1 MIWVTQGHENGVGLE
16 IFLKAILCFKSS
28 YQKLFTL
35 IVNNEDLN
43 TNLENSNLK
52 IDQFNLKIKYFEG
65 DSTLP
70 HSTISLDIALG
81 LCKPTDILLTLPT
94 SKDQLYYNNNQVNG
108 HTEYFR
114 FHYKNPKI
122 NMAFL
127 SHDSNFL
134 LLTDHVAIGEIT
146 RLLTP
151 EYIVEK
157 IKLALTNFPES
168 RFIKEIFIAG
178 INPHCGEGG
187 LISKDDD
194 VLNQA
199 IDKLKNEYSN
209 IKFHPPMAAD
219 TIHFHIKDKS
229 QLFIFPGHDQG
240 LGIFKQRYGLT
251 GINYTQGLPFKR
263 VSVDHGTAF
272 DLYGKSQADYIGML
286 YLLDEISSW

>member
-1 MIWVTQGHENGVGLE
+1 MIWVTQGHENGIGLE
-16 IFLKAILCFKSS
+16 IFLKAILCFNTN
-28 YQKLFTL
+28 YQKQFTL
-35 IVNNEDLN
+35 IVNEDDLKS
-43 TNLENSNLK
+43 NLKNSNLK
-52 IDQFNLKIKYFEG
+52 IDQFDIDFKFFEC
-65 DSTLP
+65 DNHLP
-70 HSTISLDIALG
+70 HSTISLDLALG

-127 SHDSNFL
+127 AHDSNFL

-146 RLLTP
+146 GLLTL

-157 IKLALTNFPES
+157 VKLALTSFPDS
-168 RFIKEIFIAG
+168 RAIKEVFMAG

-187 LISKDDD
+187 LISKDDEI
-194 VLNQA
+194 LNKA
-199 IDKLKNEYSN
+199 IEILKNEYPN
-209 IKFHPPMAAD
+209 IIFHSPIAGD

-272 DLYGKSQADYIGML
+272 DLYGKNKADYIGML
-286 YLLDEISSW
+286 YLLDEISTW